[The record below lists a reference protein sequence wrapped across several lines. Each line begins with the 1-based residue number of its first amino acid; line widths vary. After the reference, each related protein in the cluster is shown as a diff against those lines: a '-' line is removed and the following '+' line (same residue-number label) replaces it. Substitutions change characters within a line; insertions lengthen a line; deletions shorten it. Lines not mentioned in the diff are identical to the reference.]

1 MKRFR
6 FITAMLVSAL
16 AIGLAFVGCKAD
28 SEPTYTVWAGT
39 MTNSEFSAT
48 FGLALQDNSYASLE
62 FTNTEWEQYRALMPA
77 SYKHDWTENQIYT
90 WFLESSFSQ
99 TTSRQLSVWL
109 TVINHGS
116 VALRRGSLVYAI
128 AK

>member
-1 MKRFR
+1 MA
-6 FITAMLVSAL
+6 ILVLMLVF
-16 AIGLAFVGCKAD
+16 GMVFVSCKD
-28 SEPTYTVWAGT
+28 DTEPTYTVWAGT

-62 FTNTEWEQYRALMPA
+62 FANAEWEQYRALMPA